1 MKVTNQV
8 TGDVEAHM
16 KGGTVRSL
24 SFDQRSRFLLS
35 GGEKRSKTQL
45 NCSFEVFNLFV
56 FIPEISAPFFWSA
69 KCAIFVTHLAFQ
81 DCLQLLPVFFSDDF
95 SFQRHFQLISVQAMI
110 TDF

>member
-35 GGEKRSKTQL
+35 GGEKRSKNQL
-45 NCSFEVFNLFV
+45 NCSFEVF
-56 FIPEISAPFFWSA
+56 IPEIPAPLFWSA

-81 DCLQLLPVFFSDDF
+81 DCFQLLPVFFSDDF

-110 TDF
+110 ADF